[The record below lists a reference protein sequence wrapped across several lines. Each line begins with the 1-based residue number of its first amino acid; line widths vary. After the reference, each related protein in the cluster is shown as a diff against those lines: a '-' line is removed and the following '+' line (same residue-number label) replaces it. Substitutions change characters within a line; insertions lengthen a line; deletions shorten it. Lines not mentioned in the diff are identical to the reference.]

1 MFQHQCFSM
10 TGVVVEPAKARILIV
25 DDEPANLAVLATAL
39 EVDYELFAA
48 TSGGKALELVKEVAP
63 DLILLDIMMLDLDG
77 VEVCRIIKSDAA
89 IAHIPVIFLTA
100 MTGKTNEAKGLE
112 AGGIDYLTKPLAI
125 ELVKLRVK
133 NQIEHARI
141 VQRHASDIQA
151 EIQNDANRYAILPW
165 RFVESASTLY
175 TPNGSALLLTSHE
188 SVVLK
193 SLLATPGKNVCY
205 QEIFTALG
213 QPNDRFGKARLE
225 VLITRLR
232 AKVTATDPA
241 ATLPIKARRN
251 IGYVFLCM
259 PDQI

>member
-1 MFQHQCFSM
+1 M
-10 TGVVVEPAKARILIV
+10 TPDKARILIV
-25 DDEPANLAVLATAL
+25 DDEPANLAILATAL
-39 EVDYELFAA
+39 ECDYELFAA
-48 TSGGKALELVKEVAP
+48 TGGYKALELAKEIRP
-63 DLILLDIMMLDLDG
+63 DLILLDIMMPDLSG
-77 VEVCRIIKSDAA
+77 VYVCRIIKSDADLT
-89 IAHIPVIFLTA
+89 HIPVIFLTA
-100 MTGKTNEAKGLE
+100 MTGQTNEAKGLE

-133 NQIEHARI
+133 NQIEHART

-151 EIQNDANRYAILPW
+151 GIRKDTNLCAILPW

-188 SVVLK
+188 SLLLQL
-193 SLLATPGKNVCY
+193 LLAIPGRTASY
-205 QEIFTALG
+205 QEIHAALG

-232 AKVTATDPA
+232 AKVSTIDPA

-251 IGYVFLCM
+251 IGYVFLCT
-259 PDQI
+259 PNQI